1 MEAQQS
7 VTDKDEKVWNRL
19 YFQWVC
25 YLIISS

>member
-25 YLIISS
+25 YLI